1 MSGRVV
7 PGAVGGRARSGP
19 AVWLAALLLAGLA
32 PITVAAQGAAIRGGT
47 TGSGASAAA
56 LSAAAPSASALS
68 TAAPSASAPSTAAV
82 SAAADS
88 AGPET
93 VLVDDPDRAVEL
105 RDAVPADLWAA
116 DGLERGLLG
125 MPPEAPAPPRR
136 AGGPAAVAPR
146 QLLDREGRAAAAG
159 RGRLTLYG
167 ALGARGVGP
176 TSGRASWDDGVVSVL
191 LRARREEDGS
201 VLLAGGAAA
210 SRGAWAAAIGNVET
224 DHGLGLLSASAG
236 RWRSLSAAAPLAR
249 AGLGWS
255 LSGALDAPR
264 AVAGLAVQIPVGGG
278 ALQLVR
284 GASARPERPAAL
296 ARAEI
301 LHARWAREGPR
312 ASVAVLVGSWEEV
325 RGGSVCGGWA
335 AGPWS
340 GLFESALWRAPGEEV
355 TQGAAVAGVAWA
367 HERGWRLDLQA
378 AAGWARE
385 APPHGSRPAV
395 LPAPEGRGWAVRAA
409 GPFSRGVVAQALLAE
424 GEATSV
430 AAASG
435 TPERARNGQREL
447 AVVWRAGDGWRAE
460 LRWTGRA
467 EREIGWRNRSPWLPP
482 AAAAWEERSQLA
494 ATVSGARGP
503 WRWRL
508 SARTLRQARVA
519 AAGENGGGSEAG
531 GDGTAAGAA
540 AAASPAVR
548 RAHFS
553 CQVDRGGRHGW
564 LVRLAW
570 GSAWGEPIDLATISS
585 PWPGLSVPRHWG
597 GWSGETSAG
606 LGWRARRWEWGVAL
620 ARRWAA
626 APPAEWGVWQRFGL
640 RW

>member
-1 MSGRVV
+1 MSGLADL
-7 PGAVGGRARSGP
+7 GAGGGPARARP
-19 AVWLAALLLAGLA
+19 AAWIAALLLAGLA
-32 PITVAAQGAAIRGGT
+32 PIAAAAQGAAAPGAAAEGAPGG
-47 TGSGASAAA
+47 AA
-56 LSAAAPSASALS
+56 LSA
-68 TAAPSASAPSTAAV
+68 V
-82 SAAADS
+82 ADS
-88 AGPET
+88 AGPEA

-125 MPPEAPAPPRR
+125 MPAETLAPLRR
-136 AGGPAAVAPR
+136 GGGPAVLAPR
-146 QLLDREGRAAAAG
+146 QLPDREGRAASAG

-167 ALGARGVGP
+167 ALGARGAGP
-176 TSGRASWDDGVVSVL
+176 ASGRASWDDGVVSVL

-201 VLLAGGAAA
+201 VFLAGGTAA
-210 SRGAWAAAIGNVET
+210 SRGAWAAAIGNLET

-264 AVAGLAVQIPVGGG
+264 AATGLAVQIPVGGG

-284 GASARPERPAAL
+284 GAPARPERLAAGG
-296 ARAEI
+296 RAGI
-301 LHARWAREGPR
+301 LHARWARTGPR
-312 ASVAVLVGSWEEV
+312 ASVAVLAGRWEEV
-325 RGGSVCGGWA
+325 RGGSACGGWA
-335 AGPWS
+335 AGPWC
-340 GLFESALWRAPGEEV
+340 GLFESALWRAQGDEV

-385 APPHGSRPAV
+385 PPPHGSLPAV
-395 LPAPEGRGWAVRAA
+395 LPGPEGRGWALRAA
-409 GPFSRGVVAQALLAE
+409 GPLGRGVLAQALLAE
-424 GEATSV
+424 GEAAGV

-435 TPERARNGQREL
+435 TPDRARNGRREL
-447 AVVWRAGDGWRAE
+447 AVAWRVASGWRAE

-467 EREIGWRNRSPWLPP
+467 EREIGWRDRSPWLPP
-482 AAAAWEERSQLA
+482 AVAAWEERSQLA

-508 SARTLRQARVA
+508 SARTLRQARAA
-519 AAGENGGGSEAG
+519 AAGGTAGGGEAG
-531 GDGTAAGAA
+531 GDGAATGAA

-553 CQVDRGGRHGW
+553 CQVDRGGRYGW
-564 LVRLAW
+564 LARAAW
-570 GSAWGEPIDLATISS
+570 ASAWGEPVDLATISS

-606 LGWRARRWEWGVAL
+606 LGWRARRWEWGAGL

-626 APPAEWGVWQRFGL
+626 TGDPPPEWGVWQRFGL